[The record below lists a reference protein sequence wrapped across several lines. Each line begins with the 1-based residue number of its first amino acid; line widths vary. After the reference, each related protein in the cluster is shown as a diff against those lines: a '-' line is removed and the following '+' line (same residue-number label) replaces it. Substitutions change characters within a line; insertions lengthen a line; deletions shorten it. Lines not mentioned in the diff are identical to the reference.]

1 MAGGGLGPSRALRRD
16 RAPRAAVNPNW
27 RIVIYMADYACTT
40 DQATLEAAS
49 PRPAVSAAATLALV
63 SPPACAAVGKT
74 AVDSSV
80 SIADAAASG
89 TKPRARPLVRGKW
102 LKNDMPRERL
112 IAEGPGVL
120 SDTEMIVLVLGS
132 GLPGHDVFNVARTLL
147 DRFGS
152 LRAMLDAT
160 YSDFAGLRGIG
171 PAKKAQ
177 LLAIMEMARRSLVDK
192 MRDRSLMN
200 SPEAVRD
207 YLRLRIGGRTQEVFV
222 SLFLDARHQL
232 IRCEE
237 SARGTLTR
245 MAVYPREIV
254 RRALTLNA
262 ASLIVAHN
270 HPSGAVQPSA
280 SDCRLTHTLREA
292 LALIDV
298 QLIDHLVIGAD
309 NTYSFAR
316 AGWP

>member
-1 MAGGGLGPSRALRRD
+1 MAC
-16 RAPRAAVNPNW
+16 
-27 RIVIYMADYACTT
+27 YARTT
-40 DQATLEAAS
+40 DHATLEATPPKPGA
-49 PRPAVSAAATLALV
+49 SAAPAAAVVL
-63 SPPACAAVGKT
+63 PPTCAAVGKS
-74 AVDSSV
+74 APGSNA
-80 SIADAAASG
+80 SIADAIANAG
-89 TKPRARPLVRGKW
+89 APPARQLVGGKW
-102 LKNDMPRERL
+102 LKSDMPRERL
-112 IAEGPGVL
+112 IEEGPGVL

-160 YSDFAGLRGIG
+160 YSDFEGLRGIG

-177 LLAIMEMARRSLVDK
+177 LIAIMEMARRSLVDK
-192 MRDRSLMN
+192 LRDRSLMN
-200 SPEAVRD
+200 SPEAVQD
-207 YLRLRIGGRTQEVFV
+207 YLRLRIGGMTQEVFV
-222 SLFLDARHQL
+222 SLYLDARHRL

>member
-1 MAGGGLGPSRALRRD
+1 MTD
-16 RAPRAAVNPNW
+16 H
-27 RIVIYMADYACTT
+27 ACTHDDAPT
-40 DQATLEAAS
+40 QAPP
-49 PRPAVSAAATLALV
+49 PR
-63 SPPACAAVGKT
+63 
-74 AVDSSV
+74 
-80 SIADAAASG
+80 
-89 TKPRARPLVRGKW
+89 PRARVVDAARESARSGPSALVRGKW
-102 LKNDMPRERL
+102 HKNDMPRERL
-112 IAEGPGVL
+112 IERGPSVL

-132 GLPGHDVFNVARTLL
+132 GLPGHDVFDVARVLL

-152 LRAMLDAT
+152 MRAMLDAT
-160 YSDFAGLRGIG
+160 YPDFDGIRGLG

-177 LLAIMEMARRSLVDK
+177 LLAIMEMARRSLDDK
-192 MRDRSLMN
+192 MRKRSLMN
-200 SPEAVRD
+200 SPETVEN
-207 YLRLRIGGRTQEVFV
+207 YLRLLIGGRPQEVFV
-222 SLFLDARHQL
+222 SLFLDARHRL

-237 SARGTLTR
+237 SAQGSFTR

-254 RRALTLNA
+254 RRALSVNA

-280 SDCRLTHTLREA
+280 SDCRLTHTLRDA

-309 NTYSFAR
+309 SVYSFAR

>member
-1 MAGGGLGPSRALRRD
+1 
-16 RAPRAAVNPNW
+16 
-27 RIVIYMADYACTT
+27 MADYACTM
-40 DQATLEAAS
+40 DPAALEATLPEPAAPYAIAPAQAS
-49 PRPAVSAAATLALV
+49 PG
-63 SPPACAAVGKT
+63 ACAAADKT
-74 AVDSSV
+74 AAVNSVCARVSS
-80 SIADAAASG
+80 AEATANAG
-89 TKPRARPLVRGKW
+89 TPTHEPLLRGKW

-112 IAEGPGVL
+112 IEEGPGVL

-132 GLPGHDVFNVARTLL
+132 GLPGHDVFNVARSLL

-160 YSDFAGLRGIG
+160 YSDFDGLRGIG
-171 PAKKAQ
+171 PAKKSQ

-192 MRDRSLMN
+192 MRGRSLMN
-200 SPEAVRD
+200 SPEAVQE
-207 YLRLRIGGRTQEVFV
+207 YLRLRIGGKTQEVFV
-222 SLFLDARHQL
+222 SLFLDARHRL

-298 QLIDHLVIGAD
+298 QLIDHLVIGTD

>member
-1 MAGGGLGPSRALRRD
+1 
-16 RAPRAAVNPNW
+16 
-27 RIVIYMADYACTT
+27 MADY
-40 DQATLEAAS
+40 
-49 PRPAVSAAATLALV
+49 VSTIDDIPVAAAF
-63 SPPACAAVGKT
+63 PAQQAHT
-74 AVDSSV
+74 
-80 SIADAAASG
+80 AAAPG
-89 TKPRARPLVRGKW
+89 APARPTLLRGKW
-102 LKNDMPRERL
+102 HKSDMPRERL
-112 IAEGPGVL
+112 IDQGPGVL
-120 SDTEMIVLVLGS
+120 SDTELIALVLGS
-132 GLPGHDVFNVARTLL
+132 GLPGHDVFSVARTLL

-160 YSDFAGLRGIG
+160 YADFDGIRGIG

-192 MRDRSLMN
+192 MRRRSLLN
-200 SPEAVRD
+200 SPEAVEN
-207 YLRLRIGGRTQEVFV
+207 YLRLLIGGRPQEVFV
-222 SLFLDARHQL
+222 SLFLDARHRL

-237 SARGTLTR
+237 SAQGSLTR
-245 MAVYPREIV
+245 MAVYPRELV
-254 RRALTLNA
+254 RRALSVNA

-280 SDCRLTHTLREA
+280 SDCRLTHTLRDA

-309 NTYSFAR
+309 SVYSFAR

>member
-1 MAGGGLGPSRALRRD
+1 
-16 RAPRAAVNPNW
+16 
-27 RIVIYMADYACTT
+27 MADYACTI
-40 DQATLEAAS
+40 DQATLEAALPEAPAPAAAVPALAS
-49 PRPAVSAAATLALV
+49 PR
-63 SPPACAAVGKT
+63 ACAAAGNGV
-74 AVDSSV
+74 
-80 SIADAAASG
+80 AAANAG
-89 TKPRARPLVRGKW
+89 TPSPRWLVRGKW
-102 LKNDMPRERL
+102 HKKDMPRERL
-112 IAEGPGVL
+112 IEEGPGVL
-120 SDTEMIVLVLGS
+120 SDTEMIALVLGT
-132 GLPGHDVFNVARTLL
+132 GLPGHDVFDVARTLL

-152 LRAMLDAT
+152 LREMLDAT
-160 YSDFAGLRGIG
+160 YSDFDGLRGIG

-192 MRDRSLMN
+192 MRGRSLMN
-200 SPEAVRD
+200 SPEAVQD
-207 YLRLRIGGRTQEVFV
+207 YLRLRIGGRPQEVFV
-222 SLFLDARHQL
+222 SLFLDARHRL

-254 RRALTLNA
+254 RRALNLNA

-280 SDCRLTHTLREA
+280 SDCRLTHTLRDA

-298 QLIDHLVIGAD
+298 RLIDHLVIGAD